1 MRVTRAADS
10 TAFLPGPV
18 AGALRQV
25 MPGAPAF
32 IWLPALLIAAAL
44 ALPLVYLILRALG
57 TESGI
62 WDVLIRWRTLEIL
75 GRSALLAASVTG
87 LSIAVSVPLAWLTV
101 RTDLPLKRFWSVVT
115 ALPLVIPSYLGA
127 FALIAALSPR
137 GMFQQLLGGVFGIE
151 RLPDIHGFWGATLT
165 LTALSFPYVLLPVR
179 AAMRNLDPGVE
190 ESARVLGHGPWSVFY
205 RITLM
210 QLRPAIVAGALLVS
224 LYTLSDFGAVSLLQY
239 ETFTWAIY
247 LQFNSAFDRGIAASL
262 SLVLVGTALA
272 ILLFDSYTRG
282 LARYSSKGV
291 GGKKRTPMV
300 RLGRWKWVGVGFC
313 SLVGLVSIGMPLSVL
328 SYWLVRGL
336 AAGEQIS
343 SFWGTAANSVYVSLL
358 AAVVCVIAAVPVA
371 MLSARYPSRFS
382 SMVER
387 FSYLG
392 FALPGVVVALA
403 LVYFGANYA
412 LPLYQTLAML
422 IFAYAILFLPPAVGA
437 IRAQLLQI
445 DPRVEE
451 AARGLGLSPPR
462 VFLSVTLPL
471 IRSGVLAG
479 GALVFLITMK
489 ELPATLLLG
498 PIGFKTLATSVW
510 GASEAA
516 FFAKAALPA
525 LLLVL
530 LSSVP
535 MALLVLAD
543 KGRDQTLQRAKR

>member
-1 MRVTRAADS
+1 M
-10 TAFLPGPV
+10 
-18 AGALRQV
+18 
-25 MPGAPAF
+25 
-32 IWLPALLIAAAL
+32 
-44 ALPLVYLILRALG
+44 
-57 TESGI
+57 
-62 WDVLIRWRTLEIL
+62 
-75 GRSALLAASVTG
+75 
-87 LSIAVSVPLAWLTV
+87 
-101 RTDLPLKRFWSVVT
+101 
-115 ALPLVIPSYLGA
+115 
-127 FALIAALSPR
+127 
-137 GMFQQLLGGVFGIE
+137 
-151 RLPDIHGFWGATLT
+151 
-165 LTALSFPYVLLPVR
+165 
-179 AAMRNLDPGVE
+179 
-190 ESARVLGHGPWSVFY
+190 LGHGPWSVFY

-282 LARYSSKGV
+282 HRPLLEQGCGRQETHSNGESWQVEVDRHRVLLSRRAGEHWHAPLGPLLLAGQ
-291 GGKKRTPMV
+291 GN
-300 RLGRWKWVGVGFC
+300 
-313 SLVGLVSIGMPLSVL
+313 
-328 SYWLVRGL
+328 L
-336 AAGEQIS
+336 AAGERIS

-371 MLSARYPSRFS
+371 MLSVRYPSRFS

-479 GALVFLITMK
+479 GALVFLHHD
-489 ELPATLLLG
+489 E
-498 PIGFKTLATSVW
+498 
-510 GASEAA
+510 GASGDPAA
-516 FFAKAALPA
+516 GPNWLQDLGNQCLGRLRGCVLCQGRSSCPTAGSPILRTYGPAGPRGQRTRPDPSASQEVTWSGVHKLIWNGRRETLRPLKA
-525 LLLVL
+525 
-530 LSSVP
+530 
-535 MALLVLAD
+535 
-543 KGRDQTLQRAKR
+543 KGRRRPCQPTLKRHTQS

>member
-1 MRVTRAADS
+1 
-10 TAFLPGPV
+10 
-18 AGALRQV
+18 
-25 MPGAPAF
+25 MPRAPAF
-32 IWLPALLIAAAL
+32 VWAPALLIAAAL
-44 ALPLVYLILRALG
+44 ALPLIYLILRALG
-57 TESGI
+57 AESGI
-62 WDVLIRWRTLEIL
+62 WEVLLRWRTLEIL
-75 GRSALLAASVTG
+75 GRSALLAVSVTG
-87 LSIAVSVPLAWLTV
+87 LSVAISVPLAWLTV

-127 FALIAALSPR
+127 FVLIAALSPR
-137 GMFQQLLGGVFGIE
+137 GMLQQLLGGVFGIE
-151 RLPDIHGFWGATLT
+151 RLPDVHGFWGASLT
-165 LTALSFPYVLLPVR
+165 LTVLSFPYVLLPVR

-190 ESARVLGHGPWSVFY
+190 ESARVLGHGPGSVFF

-210 QLRPAIVAGALLVS
+210 QLRPAIVAGALLVA

-247 LQFNSAFDRGIAASL
+247 LQFNSVFDRGIAASL
-262 SLVLVGTALA
+262 SLVLVAMALA
-272 ILLFDSYTRG
+272 ILLVDSYTRG
-282 LARYSSKGV
+282 QSRYSTNGA
-291 GGKKRTPMV
+291 GGKKRTPLV
-300 RLGRWKWVGVGFC
+300 RLGSWKWVGFGFC
-313 SLVGLVSIGMPLSVL
+313 SLVGLVSIGIPLAVL

-336 AAGEQIS
+336 TAGEAFS
-343 SFWGTAANSVYVSLL
+343 SFWGAAVNSIYASLL
-358 AAVVCVIAAVPVA
+358 AAVVCVIAAAPIA
-371 MLSARYPSRFS
+371 ILSVRFPSRFS
-382 SMVER
+382 ALVER

-412 LPLYQTLAML
+412 LPLYQTLVML
-422 IFAYAILFLPPAVGA
+422 VFAYAILFLPPAVGA
-437 IRAQLLQI
+437 IRAQLLQV
-445 DPRVEE
+445 DPKIEE

-471 IRSGVLAG
+471 IRGGVLAG

-489 ELPATLLLG
+489 ELPASLLLG

-510 GASEAA
+510 SASEAA

-543 KGRDQTLQRAKR
+543 KGDDQTLQQAKK

>member
-1 MRVTRAADS
+1 MKVTRAADS
-10 TAFLPGPV
+10 AAFLRGPI
-18 AGALRQV
+18 AGALRKI

-32 IWLPALLIAAAL
+32 IWVPALLIAAAL

-57 TESGI
+57 TENGI
-62 WDVLIRWRTLEIL
+62 WEVLVRWRTLQIL

-87 LSIAVSVPLAWLTV
+87 LCIALSVPLAWLTV

-137 GMFQQLLGGVFGIE
+137 GMFQQFLGGIFGIE

-300 RLGRWKWVGVGFC
+300 SLGRWKWIGVGFC

-336 AAGEQIS
+336 AAGERIS

-358 AAVVCVIAAVPVA
+358 AACRVRDRCGSRRHAQRPIPEPLLLHGRTIQ
-371 MLSARYPSRFS
+371 LS
-382 SMVER
+382 
-387 FSYLG
+387 G
-392 FALPGVVVALA
+392 
-403 LVYFGANYA
+403 
-412 LPLYQTLAML
+412 
-422 IFAYAILFLPPAVGA
+422 
-437 IRAQLLQI
+437 IR
-445 DPRVEE
+445 V
-451 AARGLGLSPPR
+451 ARGRGR
-462 VFLSVTLPL
+462 
-471 IRSGVLAG
+471 
-479 GALVFLITMK
+479 
-489 ELPATLLLG
+489 LG
-498 PIGFKTLATSVW
+498 PR
-510 GASEAA
+510 
-516 FFAKAALPA
+516 
-525 LLLVL
+525 LL
-530 LSSVP
+530 
-535 MALLVLAD
+535 
-543 KGRDQTLQRAKR
+543 RR

>member
-1 MRVTRAADS
+1 M
-10 TAFLPGPV
+10 
-18 AGALRQV
+18 
-25 MPGAPAF
+25 
-32 IWLPALLIAAAL
+32 
-44 ALPLVYLILRALG
+44 
-57 TESGI
+57 
-62 WDVLIRWRTLEIL
+62 EIL

-87 LSIAVSVPLAWLTV
+87 LCIALSVPLAWLTV

-300 RLGRWKWVGVGFC
+300 SLGRWKWVGVGFC

-336 AAGEQIS
+336 DAGEQIS

-358 AAVVCVIAAVPVA
+358 AAVVCVLAAVPVA
-371 MLSARYPSRFS
+371 MLSVRYPSRFS

-451 AARGLGLSPPR
+451 AARGLGPFTSESLPVGNSPPHQEWGPGGGR
-462 VFLSVTLPL
+462 
-471 IRSGVLAG
+471 AG
-479 GALVFLITMK
+479 IPDHH
-489 ELPATLLLG
+489 E
-498 PIGFKTLATSVW
+498 
-510 GASEAA
+510 GASGHPPAGPNWLQDPGNQRLGRLRGCLLRQGRSSCLAA
-516 FFAKAALPA
+516 CAPILCTDGSACPR
-525 LLLVL
+525 
-530 LSSVP
+530 
-535 MALLVLAD
+535 
-543 KGRDQTLQRAKR
+543 GQRTRPDPSTGQKVT